1 MCLPFFFILTRLWN
15 DVAFSVFFLVSFLLD
30 RLDLGANFLQGTIP
44 TELGLLTSIDT
55 LKLEINSLT
64 GSIPSELGNA
74 ANLSTYGNQTCS
86 VSFWS
91 LFCDYH
97 SSRLSSKRDIPRA
110 IPSHKPW
117 SLSSFLTH
125 THTHTHIC
133 TAQLEIGTNQLT
145 GTMPTELGKLTLMK
159 DLEVQNNTLTG
170 PIPSE
175 IGLMT
180 SLGKFVLNRNG
191 KDVLPCG
198 VLSQTI
204 GRIHKY

>member
-1 MCLPFFFILTRLWN
+1 MEIRHVLSRSGPCFVIIIHQDFHQKGTFHEP
-15 DVAFSVFFLVSFLLD
+15 FLLTN
-30 RLDLGANFLQGTIP
+30 R
-44 TELGLLTSIDT
+44 GLFH
-55 LKLEINSLT
+55 
-64 GSIPSELGNA
+64 PS
-74 ANLSTYGNQTCS
+74 S
-86 VSFWS
+86 
-91 LFCDYH
+91 
-97 SSRLSSKRDIPRA
+97 
-110 IPSHKPW
+110 
-117 SLSSFLTH
+117 H